1 MKATNSEKITDKKEG
16 ESDKAKLQVNDEA
29 AEANQEGLFYYS
41 ANEQAYRIF
50 DPD

>member
-29 AEANQEGLFYYS
+29 AETNQDGLFYYS
-41 ANEQAYRIF
+41 ANE
-50 DPD
+50 